1 MTWLE
6 PQALRLLTLGCGVFL
21 LEWWLVSLLKCTSW
35 VWTTKGKL
43 GLWQD
48 LPFLMDPFLVCLN
61 FCGRNFML
69 QKTLGWAHYQKEK
82 LNFIFY
88 FLKKEFILEVLSIQK
103 WEKLN
108 IKITRFVYLVFCCVA
123 KNIDLDYEICALFI
137 DYSQIWLNL
146 FRDNCHF
153 FYMFLWMIATLAAKK
168 MSLKK

>member
-21 LEWWLVSLLKCTSW
+21 LERWPVSLLKCTSW

-69 QKTLGWAHYQKEK
+69 QKTLGWGHYQKEK
-82 LNFIFY
+82 IKFY
-88 FLKKEFILEVLSIQK
+88 FLFFEKRIYFGSFKYPEVRETKYKNHQIRILGFLLCSQKYRSWLWNLCFIYRL
-103 WEKLN
+103 
-108 IKITRFVYLVFCCVA
+108 
-123 KNIDLDYEICALFI
+123 
-137 DYSQIWLNL
+137 
-146 FRDNCHF
+146 
-153 FYMFLWMIATLAAKK
+153 
-168 MSLKK
+168 